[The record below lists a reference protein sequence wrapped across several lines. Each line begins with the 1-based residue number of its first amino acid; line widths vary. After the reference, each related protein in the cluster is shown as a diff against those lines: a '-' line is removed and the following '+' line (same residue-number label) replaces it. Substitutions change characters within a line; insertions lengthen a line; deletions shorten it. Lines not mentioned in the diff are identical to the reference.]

1 MDRVCGKR
9 GRDGKYMLYKTLV
22 GKPEGKRPLGKS
34 RRRRQYNIKVDL
46 KKYSV
51 RMWAGFIWLRIGCS
65 GCHCR
70 FHTRRT
76 IS

>member
-1 MDRVCGKR
+1 
-9 GRDGKYMLYKTLV
+9 
-22 GKPEGKRPLGKS
+22 
-34 RRRRQYNIKVDL
+34 VDL